1 MLGIFDSLGQVFA
14 ALAAGLG
21 LVAVWFFRLWQGS
34 KEREEQARFEADMAQ
49 EVIKRERRGREVAED
64 AQQEADEE
72 EEKAVEEA
80 RKGKRDHFTKQ

>member
-1 MLGIFDSLGQVFA
+1 MGLIDSLGQVFA
-14 ALAAGLG
+14 VLAAVFGGLAIA
-21 LVAVWFFRLWQGS
+21 LYRAWQKAKGR
-34 KEREEQARFEADMAQ
+34 EREAREEADRAHETTQ
-49 EVIKRERRGREVAED
+49 RERRSRKAAED